1 VLNGGVSA
9 SDKVESAEQCFS
21 IWCFSIGENDEGLSM
36 VFQQR
41 EKVKQLLDGVVSSMK
56 YGEEMVDCSVLGVG
70 KEKVLNSG
78 VSASGKCEGCCQWCF
93 SNRRGKAKQLLDG
106 VVSSM
111 KDGEEM
117 VDCSVLGVGKKKS
130 VEQWCFSIGK

>member
-1 VLNGGVSA
+1 MVDCSVLGVGKIKS
-9 SDKVESAEQCFS
+9 VEQ
-21 IWCFSIGENDEGLSM
+21 WCFSIGENDEGLLSM

-41 EKVKQLLDGVVSSMK
+41 E
-56 YGEEMVDCSVLGVG
+56 
-70 KEKVLNSG
+70 
-78 VSASGKCEGCCQWCF
+78 
-93 SNRRGKAKQLLDG
+93 KAKQLLDG

-117 VDCSVLGVGKKKS
+117 VDWSVLGVGKIKS